1 MEKNHRRVS
10 ALLAGALLGFAVSLR
25 AKTSDWD
32 SPTLWSVD
40 TDDQSS
46 LSVRP
51 VEGIDGLRL
60 ELKYTLLGAGHRWVQ
75 MKREWDPAA
84 LFDGRPLTFL
94 FRANGTATM
103 EIKLVD
109 QDGSNF
115 ICRYPLKQYGAKWEP
130 VVLYRD
136 SFEYGWGGNA
146 TLDRPKQLA
155 IAISG
160 TAENGVVY
168 IDEIGLGRKGQPAT
182 QTPDGPR
189 LDPRRFKTG
198 FGFAARRDKD
208 ARPEDPGVL
217 AWMKAVQDV
226 GSLEGQLLP
235 SMEDN
240 RAQTYNNAL
249 GAVVFILKDERE
261 RAERI
266 LDFYAAA
273 TRVDN
278 ADPTLQNFFYKG
290 EPRGFYQDCLLTDST
305 EGAAFHAPKESD
317 RWIGDMAW
325 LLIAYEYYGRRYDL
339 ARYERITGLLT
350 ELLASYYQPTPVG
363 GYIRPGWRRGDT
375 QLHERV
381 GHPEGNIDA
390 YAALR
395 LAGRDDVA
403 NNVKR
408 WLDSTVGGS
417 RLPLD
422 LYTWRVLA
430 LGKTYETALAVPEND
445 LRFRKT
451 LVIDGRK
458 TMGFFH
464 GPATDANNF
473 WTDGIGHMACAYYAV
488 GDDARGNFYANQMD
502 ALVMD
507 RTVGDKAVR
516 CLPYTANAEG
526 GYEWVKFDR
535 GFLSSAAWYIFAKNR
550 FNPFTLRVAAP
561 AADAYADRGR

>member
-168 IDEIGLGRKGQPAT
+168 IDEIGLGQRFADFVTRCKQESIGDTAADDQLIDLGRQGFEDGEFGRNFGACHNRHERACRCAQCLAQRVEFGGQQRPGAH
-182 QTPDGPR
+182 DGR
-189 LDPRRFKTG
+189 IFGDALRGG
-198 FGFAARRDKD
+198 FGAMCRAESIIHIDI
-208 ARPEDPGVL
+208 
-217 AWMKAVQDV
+217 
-226 GSLEGQLLP
+226 
-235 SMEDN
+235 
-240 RAQTYNNAL
+240 AQTRHFL
-249 GAVVFILKDERE
+249 RQCIVVLFL
-261 RAERI
+261 
-266 LDFYAAA
+266 
-273 TRVDN
+273 
-278 ADPTLQNFFYKG
+278 
-290 EPRGFYQDCLLTDST
+290 
-305 EGAAFHAPKESD
+305 AF
-317 RWIGDMAW
+317 
-325 LLIAYEYYGRRYDL
+325 
-339 ARYERITGLLT
+339 
-350 ELLASYYQPTPVG
+350 
-363 GYIRPGWRRGDT
+363 
-375 QLHERV
+375 
-381 GHPEGNIDA
+381 IDA
-390 YAALR
+390 AVFQQDHFAWPHLHAFQPVLHQAHLNAHQ
-395 LAGRDDVA
+395 LAQPFG
-403 NNVKR
+403 N
-408 WLDSTVGGS
+408 GS
-417 RLPLD
+417 
-422 LYTWRVLA
+422 
-430 LGKTYETALAVPEND
+430 
-445 LRFRKT
+445 
-451 LVIDGRK
+451 
-458 TMGFFH
+458 
-464 GPATDANNF
+464 
-473 WTDGIGHMACAYYAV
+473 
-488 GDDARGNFYANQMD
+488 Q
-502 ALVMD
+502 
-507 RTVGDKAVR
+507 
-516 CLPYTANAEG
+516 
-526 GYEWVKFDR
+526 
-535 GFLSSAAWYIFAKNR
+535 
-550 FNPFTLRVAAP
+550 
-561 AADAYADRGR
+561 